1 MKVKTILV
9 SQPEPSTDVK
19 TPYDEL
25 ATKQKLKIDFRPF
38 IHVEGV
44 DATEFR
50 KEKIQLSDF
59 SAIIFTSRNAIDH
72 FFRMCEETRYEVPVD
87 LKYFCVSEA
96 IAFYLQKY
104 VVYRKRKIY
113 YGKLTFPD
121 LVPILKK
128 HKNERFLLPTSDIL
142 KPEVPRLLDSIKVDY
157 TRAILYRTVCSDLSD
172 LEDVKYD
179 VLVFFSPFGIKSLL
193 ENFPEFIQGETRIA
207 GFGPTT
213 QKAIQDAGLR
223 LDIPAPTKE
232 APSMT
237 MALDAYIKEA
247 NKR

>member
-9 SQPEPSTDVK
+9 SQPEPSSDVK

-50 KEKIQLSDF
+50 KEKIHLSDF

-142 KPEVPRLLDSIKVDY
+142 KPDVPRLLDSIKIDY
-157 TRAILYRTVCSDLSD
+157 TRAVLYRTVCSDLSD

-179 VLVFFSPFGIKSLL
+179 VLVFFSPFGIKSLF
-193 ENFPEFIQGETRIA
+193 ENFPEFVQGETRIA

-213 QKAIQDAGLR
+213 QKAITDAGLR

>member
-50 KEKIQLSDF
+50 KEKIQFSDF